1 MKTYGRYDG
10 TEGLDWWH
18 YHCRSDAENYFSDWK
33 KLKRPWKDRGGY
45 SVCHN
50 CKLIYYHNLIDCPT
64 CPGKFVRVE
73 GTHEELAEKLK
84 GYKLG
89 AY

>member
-1 MKTYGRYDG
+1 MRINS
-10 TEGLDWWH
+10 EGYEFADWWTG
-18 YHCRSDAENYFSDWK
+18 RDSENYFSEWGRLK
-33 KLKRPWKDRGGY
+33 KPFHNRRSY

-50 CKLIYYHNLIDCPT
+50 CKKIYYHTLVNCPT
-64 CPGKFVRVE
+64 CPGKFVHIE
-73 GTHEELAEKLK
+73 GSAEELAEKLK